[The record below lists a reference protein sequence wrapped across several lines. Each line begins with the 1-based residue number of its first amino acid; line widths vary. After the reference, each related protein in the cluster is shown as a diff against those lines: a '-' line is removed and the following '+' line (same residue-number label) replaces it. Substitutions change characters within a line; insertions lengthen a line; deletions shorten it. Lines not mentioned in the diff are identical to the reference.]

1 MLKKYSIDVIVPAF
15 NAENTIERCLNSLLN
30 QKYENLRV
38 IIIDDGSNDN
48 TNSIVSEI
56 CKKSNGKVLLVTQ
69 QNAGVSVARNKGL
82 EISNA
87 DFIGFVDADDYISEN
102 MYLEMIKVV
111 DDETDLVMCGRYDVL
126 GNERMK
132 KILPNKIHND
142 TNISNNKKLLSTIS
156 LFVWDKIFR
165 KSVIVNH
172 KINFPLGL
180 KYAEDAVFLAKF

>member
-15 NAENTIERCLNSLLN
+15 NAEDTIERCLNSLLN

-38 IIIDDGSNDN
+38 IIIDDGSTDN
-48 TNSIVSEI
+48 TNSIASEI

-87 DFIGFVDADDYISEN
+87 DFIGFVDADDYVSED

-126 GNERMK
+126 GNEKMK
-132 KILPNKIHND
+132 RILPNKVHND
-142 TNISNNKKLLSTIS
+142 TNISNNRATCRL
-156 LFVWDKIFR
+156 
-165 KSVIVNH
+165 
-172 KINFPLGL
+172 
-180 KYAEDAVFLAKF
+180 

>member
-15 NAENTIERCLNSLLN
+15 NAKNTIEKCLNSLLN

-38 IIIDDGSNDN
+38 IIIDDGSTDN
-48 TNSIVSEI
+48 TNSIASEI

-87 DFIGFVDADDYISEN
+87 DFIGFVDADDYVSED

-126 GNERMK
+126 GNGKMK
-132 KILPNKIHND
+132 KILPNKVHND
-142 TNISNNKKLLSTIS
+142 TNISNNKK
-156 LFVWDKIFR
+156 IF
-165 KSVIVNH
+165 H
-172 KINFPLGL
+172 LGL
-180 KYAEDAVFLAKF
+180 SMLKMPYF